1 MSCKELRRAGVMARV
16 ESGELKLVNAAVI
29 MGLSYRQTKRLGQ
42 RYREEGAEGLK
53 HRTAGRESNRKK
65 SKKFR
70 ERVLRLVGKKYSGEE
85 GERFGPTLAAEHLA
99 SEDDVEVNAQTLRRW
114 MLEAGLWSPARK
126 RRLHR
131 KRRERKEHVGEL
143 VQMDGSF
150 HDWFEGRGPEGCL
163 MNMVDDASGDTL
175 ARMGGEET
183 IWAAAGVLRA
193 WIQKHGIP
201 VALYTDWKNVYVREA
216 SAKEQLQGVVPVTQF
231 GQMCQRLGIR
241 IIAAHSPQAKGRVE
255 RNHGTHQDR
264 LVKKMR
270 RKKIQTYAEANRFL
284 EKEYLPEH
292 NRRFTRIPAQP
303 EDYHRPPP
311 RAAELD
317 EVFHLETARVIGNDW
332 VVRHDNRYF
341 QVKAQSQR
349 YAPAKARVTV
359 CEWEDGRLQIRY
371 RGRAVAWEEI
381 PAPVPSRA
389 VRPAE
394 ATARKHKPPTPK
406 ADHPWR
412 QDYRKMRPWSKP
424 GIPVA
429 PAISMAAP
437 STSPYSGPR
446 NLDHPISVVRANW
459 RAAEEQRLEAR
470 RRKAVEKPLR
480 GKVQKT
486 DFPTSLGNPHT
497 PRIST
502 FHTASAATGI

>member
-1 MSCKELRRAGVMARV
+1 MSSKEMRRAGVLERV
-16 ESGELKLVNAAVI
+16 KSGELKLVNAAVM
-29 MGLSYRQTKRLGQ
+29 MGISYRQSKRMAK
-42 RYREEGAEGLK
+42 RYREGGAKGLQ
-53 HRTAGRESNRKK
+53 HGSAGRESNRRKP
-65 SKKFR
+65 KKFR

-99 SEDDVEVNAQTLRRW
+99 SDDQVEVNAQTLRRW
-114 MLEAGLWSPARK
+114 MLSEGLWSRARK
-126 RRLHR
+126 RRKHR

-150 HDWFEGRGPEGCL
+150 HPWLEERGPRGCL

-175 ARMGGEET
+175 ARMGSEET

-193 WIQKHGIP
+193 WVKKYGIP

-216 SAKEQLQGVVPVTQF
+216 STKEQLQGVVPVTQF

-241 IIAAHSPQAKGRVE
+241 IIAANSAQAKGRVE

-270 RKKIQTYAEANRFL
+270 LQNIKTHAEANTFL
-284 EKEYLPEH
+284 EKAYLSEH
-292 NRRFTRIPAQP
+292 NRRFRRTPTQP
-303 EDYHRPPP
+303 EDYHRAAP
-311 RAAELD
+311 RAVELE
-317 EVFHLETARVIGNDW
+317 EVFHLETGRVIGNDW

-341 QVKAQSQR
+341 QVKAQAR
-349 YAPAKARVTV
+349 NYAPAKGKVTV

-381 PAPVPSRA
+381 PGPVP
-389 VRPAE
+389 VPAARSLE
-394 ATARKHKPPTPK
+394 AKAKKQKPLTPK

-424 GIPVA
+424 GTPAPVSL
-429 PAISMAAP
+429 IHEM
-437 STSPYSGPR
+437 SG
-446 NLDHPISVVRANW
+446 
-459 RAAEEQRLEAR
+459 
-470 RRKAVEKPLR
+470 
-480 GKVQKT
+480 
-486 DFPTSLGNPHT
+486 
-497 PRIST
+497 
-502 FHTASAATGI
+502 

>member
-1 MSCKELRRAGVMARV
+1 MSCKELRRAGVLARV
-16 ESGELKLVNAAVI
+16 GSGELKLVNAAVI
-29 MGLSYRQTKRLGQ
+29 LGLSYRQTKRLAQ
-42 RYREEGAEGLK
+42 RYREAGAEGLK
-53 HRTAGRESNRKK
+53 HRTAGRESNRRK

-70 ERVLRLVGKKYSGEE
+70 QRVLQLVGKKYSGEE
-85 GERFGPTLAAEHLA
+85 SKRFGPTLAAEHLA
-99 SEDDVEVNAQTLRRW
+99 SEDHVEVNAQTLRRW

-126 RRLHR
+126 RRVHR

-150 HDWFEGRGPEGCL
+150 HDWLEGRGPRGCL

-175 ARMGGEET
+175 ARMGEEET

-193 WIQKHGIP
+193 WILEYGIP

-241 IIAAHSPQAKGRVE
+241 ILAANSPQAKGRVE

-270 RKKIQTYAEANRFL
+270 LKKIRTHAAANVFL

-292 NRRFTRIPAQP
+292 NRRFRRLAAKP
-303 EDYHRPPP
+303 EDYHRPAP

-317 EVFHLETARVIGNDW
+317 EVFHLESGRVIGNDW

-341 QVKAQSQR
+341 QVKAQSRQ
-349 YAPAKARVTV
+349 YAPAKGQVTV

-371 RGRAVAWEEI
+371 RGRPVVWEEI
-381 PAPVPSRA
+381 PAPIPVRA
-389 VRPAE
+389 VRSAE
-394 ATARKHKPPTPK
+394 ATPPRHKTVTPK

-412 QDYRKMRPWSKP
+412 QNYRKMALGSTTGTPAS
-424 GIPVA
+424 VA
-429 PAISMAAP
+429 IRVAAS
-437 STSPYSGPR
+437 STSP
-446 NLDHPISVVRANW
+446 
-459 RAAEEQRLEAR
+459 
-470 RRKAVEKPLR
+470 
-480 GKVQKT
+480 
-486 DFPTSLGNPHT
+486 
-497 PRIST
+497 
-502 FHTASAATGI
+502 